1 MRFFTPCVLFSLI
14 FTHSLL
20 AANAQK
26 EHRGEGFSLT
36 RELSYTKKL
45 IPNQYRST
53 PTLRAS
59 EYLRNKP
66 ELSSQEKGQITQTI
80 NKILER
86 AKQESFCK
94 GGSYSLE
101 PLYEFDDGRQK
112 LIGHELNLQLSCT
125 LKSEDIS
132 RFNVLINEMDRLA
145 SESGFLHFLIP
156 PLHAQINEEDISRA
170 KEEAYEKLLRLASEK
185 AAYYS
190 KVSARTC
197 ALEEVIFDDSIDYA
211 PRAAYVFAGK
221 AEARNLRDSMELTP
235 PLVQEEDVSLSAHVR
250 YQCK

>member
-1 MRFFTPCVLFSLI
+1 MRFFAPYVLFGLI

-36 RELSYTKKL
+36 REFSYTKKL

-66 ELSSQEKGQITQTI
+66 ELSSQEKGQITHTI

-86 AKQESFCK
+86 TKQESFCK

-101 PLYEFDDGRQK
+101 PLYEFHDGRQK
-112 LIGHELNLQLSCT
+112 LIGHELNLQFSCT

-132 RFNVLINEMDRLA
+132 RFNALINEMDHLA

-156 PLHAQINEEDISRA
+156 PLHAQISAGEIDRA
-170 KEEAYEKLLRLASEK
+170 KENAYEELLILASKK
-185 AAYYS
+185 ATHYS

-197 ALEEVIFDDSIDYA
+197 TLAEVNFDDSIDHE
-211 PRAAYVFAGK
+211 PRAFVFSTKA

-235 PLVQEEDVSLSAHVR
+235 PLAQEEDISLSAHVR
-250 YQCK
+250 YRCK